1 MNIEPANN
9 GDSYLHGEFS
19 EDANARDRPV
29 FRNGQVS
36 KLLTADQYI
45 RQIKSVAIWG
55 FFRLHVY
62 ICRLFSNGDLPIKLP
77 RVLYIE
83 LSIANSPKLNFSI
96 LL

>member
-1 MNIEPANN
+1 MVTRICTGNFQKTRMYGI
-9 GDSYLHGEFS
+9 D
-19 EDANARDRPV
+19 
-29 FRNGQVS
+29 RNGQVS
-36 KLLTADQYI
+36 KPLTADQYI

-55 FFRLHVY
+55 FFRLHVH